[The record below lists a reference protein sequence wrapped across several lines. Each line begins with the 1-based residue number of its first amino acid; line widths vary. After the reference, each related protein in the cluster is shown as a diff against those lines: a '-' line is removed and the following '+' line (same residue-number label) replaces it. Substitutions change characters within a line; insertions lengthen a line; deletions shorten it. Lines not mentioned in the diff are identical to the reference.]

1 MEEEEEEAL
10 VAIMVA
16 TEGIT
21 KVTTRAEVEAEAMEE
36 MVMTTTAM
44 VCVVV
49 SYLLRR
55 LLDAVELNATACG
68 YR

>member
-21 KVTTRAEVEAEAMEE
+21 KVTTRVEVEVEAMEE
-36 MVMTTTAM
+36 MVMTTMAM

-49 SYLLRR
+49 SYHLKR
-55 LLDAVELNATACG
+55 LVNAVELNATACG